1 MSSDFA
7 EVERNFD
14 IAGIRDIRD
23 AERTQAQQKTLDEYD
38 TFKQIFDVM
47 VSKRSLPYLIQIVT
61 ASVEA
66 EQCTRDLREHFYRF
80 KHPDLLVDL
89 ENTLELIREKHELF
103 QHFNAVFNQ
112 AEIQLNNFPQIEI
125 PQTVWDSMTRT
136 ARDKKVEEMRN
147 LRQQVEDM
155 MNEISQHG
163 SSWQEYSSSDEDED
177 ETKRNTSDEK
187 LQLQRGFHSVQH
199 KQSGFSSR
207 ADNFTLRIALN
218 PRRPLA
224 KVQHRGI

>member
-14 IAGIRDIRD
+14 IARIRDIRD

-38 TFKQIFDVM
+38 TFQQIFDEM
-47 VSKRSLPYLIQIVT
+47 ASRRSLPYLIQMVT
-61 ASVEA
+61 ASVDA
-66 EQCTRDLREHFYRF
+66 EQCENDLRERINDYNL
-80 KHPDLLVDL
+80 PVELLSEP

-103 QHFNAVFNQ
+103 QHFDRVFNE
-112 AEIQLNNFPQIEI
+112 AEIQLNRFPEIQI

-136 ARDKKVEEMRN
+136 ARDKKAEIMRN

-163 SSWQEYSSSDEDED
+163 SSHEDED
-177 ETKRNTSDEK
+177 ETKRVTSYEE

-199 KQSGFSSR
+199 KHSGFSSR

-224 KVQHRGI
+224 KVQHQGI